1 MGKTNYVSNKN
12 KQLSSLFGNSIRSKI
27 VTILL
32 GGKEIKSFE
41 INKKVNL
48 FGEEYGISIIQEHIT
63 DLKNNG
69 FITQRRE
76 GRQMYYRINSSG
88 NIFLRN
94 FCNLMKAPNEKKSD
108 SDIKMRKTTKEW
120 IKEVESAI
128 SLITKNKSGVKFTT
142 IEIREKVN
150 IESQRLSQILLRI
163 AQKGDVAR
171 VEGEDGKPIRGLY
184 FVKVKLN

>member
-1 MGKTNYVSNKN
+1 MRKTNYVSDKN

-32 GGKEIKSFE
+32 GGKEIKSSE

-76 GRQMYYRINSSG
+76 GRQIYSRINSSG

-94 FCNLMKAPNEKKSD
+94 F
-108 SDIKMRKTTKEW
+108 
-120 IKEVESAI
+120 
-128 SLITKNKSGVKFTT
+128 LI
-142 IEIREKVN
+142 
-150 IESQRLSQILLRI
+150 
-163 AQKGDVAR
+163 A
-171 VEGEDGKPIRGLY
+171 
-184 FVKVKLN
+184 